1 MKKHDLQKALLEMEE
16 EDVDIVIESES
27 ETTATMLVEGMYTGA
42 SDYLLK
48 KNSSGYDVKKVS

>member
-1 MKKHDLQKALLEMEE
+1 
-16 EDVDIVIESES
+16 
-27 ETTATMLVEGMYTGA
+27 MLVEGMYTGA